1 MITIACML
9 PRRRSIAAPS
19 LTLREKVKTARRTSG
34 MLPSRGSL
42 YYIALMHGAHAMY
55 RSSVEKSTK
64 RTYKTTAELRWVK
77 LTKRIVTDPF
87 MRTKTNST
95 ASWGPQLR
103 QYDGNVGRNLRAR
116 ILRVDAP
123 QAAKITARYCVQLP
137 DRLSKIPPE

>member
-1 MITIACML
+1 LSHRAC
-9 PRRRSIAAPS
+9 
-19 LTLREKVKTARRTSG
+19 TLRANAKTARCTSG
-34 MLPSRGSL
+34 MHPSWGRQEAEPRT
-42 YYIALMHGAHAMY
+42 YYKALMHGAHTMY

-64 RTYKTTAELRWVK
+64 RTYKTAELRWVK

-87 MRTKTNST
+87 MCTKTNST

-116 ILRVDAP
+116 IHRVDAP
-123 QAAKITARYCVQLP
+123 QVVKITARYCVQLR